1 MAIVYLGLGTNM
13 GNRRGNLVKAAALLA
28 ERVGDIL
35 ALSGFME
42 TEPWGFESENLF
54 LNAAIKMETP
64 LTPDELLSATQAI
77 EREMGREKK
86 SDGTYHDR
94 VIDIDILLYD
104 NRVIE
109 QPGLIV
115 PHPLMQERLFVMAP
129 LAEIAPFERHPLLGQ
144 AFMELADSLRDQN
157 Q

>member
-1 MAIVYLGLGTNM
+1 MAIVYLGLGTNI

-42 TEPWGFESENLF
+42 TEPWGFDSENLF

-104 NRVIE
+104 NCVIE

-144 AFMELADSLRDQN
+144 TFMELADSLRD
-157 Q
+157 

>member
-1 MAIVYLGLGTNM
+1 MAIVYLGLGTNI

-42 TEPWGFESENLF
+42 TEPWGFDSENLF

-104 NRVIE
+104 SRVIE
-109 QPGLIV
+109 HPGLIV

-129 LAEIAPFERHPLLGQ
+129 LAEIAPFERHPLLGRT
-144 AFMELADSLRDQN
+144 FMELADSLRDLN
-157 Q
+157 

>member
-1 MAIVYLGLGTNM
+1 MAIVYLGLGTNI

-64 LTPDELLSATQAI
+64 FTPDELLSATQAI

-104 NRVIE
+104 NQVIE

-144 AFMELADSLRDQN
+144 TFMELADSLRD
-157 Q
+157 

>member
-1 MAIVYLGLGTNM
+1 MAIVYLGLGTNI

-86 SDGTYHDR
+86 SDGSYHDR

-109 QPGLIV
+109 HPGLIV

-129 LAEIAPFERHPLLGQ
+129 LAEIAPFERHPLLGRT
-144 AFMELADSLRDQN
+144 FMELADSLRDLN
-157 Q
+157 

>member
-1 MAIVYLGLGTNM
+1 MAIVYLGLGTNI

-42 TEPWGFESENLF
+42 TEPWGFDSENLF

-109 QPGLIV
+109 HPGLIV

-129 LAEIAPFERHPLLGQ
+129 LAEIAPFERHPLLGRT
-144 AFMELADSLRDQN
+144 FMELADSLRDLN
-157 Q
+157 

>member
-1 MAIVYLGLGTNM
+1 MAIVYLGLGTNI

-86 SDGTYHDR
+86 SDGSYHDR
-94 VIDIDILLYD
+94 VIDIDILLCD

-144 AFMELADSLRDQN
+144 TFIELADSLRD
-157 Q
+157 

>member
-1 MAIVYLGLGTNM
+1 MAIVYLGLGTNI

-35 ALSGFME
+35 ALSGSME
-42 TEPWGFESENLF
+42 TEPWGFDSENLF

-86 SDGTYHDR
+86 SDGSYHDR

-144 AFMELADSLRDQN
+144 TFMELADSLRDLN
-157 Q
+157 

>member
-1 MAIVYLGLGTNM
+1 MAIVYLGLGTNI

-42 TEPWGFESENLF
+42 TESWGFESENLF

-144 AFMELADSLRDQN
+144 TFMELADSLRD
-157 Q
+157 

>member
-1 MAIVYLGLGTNM
+1 MAIVYLGLGTNI

-42 TEPWGFESENLF
+42 TEPWGFDSENLF

-109 QPGLIV
+109 QLGLIV

-144 AFMELADSLRDQN
+144 TFMELADSLRD
-157 Q
+157 

>member
-1 MAIVYLGLGTNM
+1 MAIVYLGLGTNID
-13 GNRRGNLVKAAALLA
+13 NRRGNLVKAAALLA

-42 TEPWGFESENLF
+42 TEPWGFDSENLF

-104 NRVIE
+104 NCVIE

-144 AFMELADSLRDQN
+144 TFMELADSLRD
-157 Q
+157 

>member
-1 MAIVYLGLGTNM
+1 MAIVYLGLGTNI
-13 GNRRGNLVKAAALLA
+13 GYRRGNLVKAAALIA

-104 NRVIE
+104 NRVIA

-144 AFMELADSLRDQN
+144 TFMELADSLRD
-157 Q
+157 

>member
-1 MAIVYLGLGTNM
+1 MAIVYLGLGTNI

-86 SDGTYHDR
+86 SDGSYHDR

-129 LAEIAPFERHPLLGQ
+129 VAEIAPFERHPLLGQ
-144 AFMELADSLRDQN
+144 TFMELADSLRD
-157 Q
+157 

>member
-1 MAIVYLGLGTNM
+1 MAIVYLGLGTNI

-42 TEPWGFESENLF
+42 TEPWGFDSENLF

-109 QPGLIV
+109 HPGLIV

-129 LAEIAPFERHPLLGQ
+129 LAEIAPFERHPLLGRT
-144 AFMELADSLRDQN
+144 FMELADSLRD
-157 Q
+157 

>member
-1 MAIVYLGLGTNM
+1 MAIVYLGLGTNI

-42 TEPWGFESENLF
+42 TEPWGFDSENLF

-86 SDGTYHDR
+86 SDGSYHDR

-144 AFMELADSLRDQN
+144 TFIELADSLRD
-157 Q
+157 

>member
-1 MAIVYLGLGTNM
+1 MAIVYLGLGTNI

-86 SDGTYHDR
+86 SDGSYHDR

-104 NRVIE
+104 NQVIE

-144 AFMELADSLRDQN
+144 TFIELADSLRD
-157 Q
+157 

>member
-1 MAIVYLGLGTNM
+1 MAIVYLGLGTNI

-42 TEPWGFESENLF
+42 TEPWGFDSENLF

-109 QPGLIV
+109 HSGLIV

-129 LAEIAPFERHPLLGQ
+129 LAEIAPFERHPLLGRT
-144 AFMELADSLRDQN
+144 FMELADSLRDLN
-157 Q
+157 

>member
-1 MAIVYLGLGTNM
+1 MAIVYLGLGTNI

-42 TEPWGFESENLF
+42 TEPWGFDSENLF

-86 SDGTYHDR
+86 SDGSYHDR

-109 QPGLIV
+109 QLGLIV

-144 AFMELADSLRDQN
+144 TFIELADSLRDLN
-157 Q
+157 

>member
-1 MAIVYLGLGTNM
+1 MAIVYLGLGTNI

-54 LNAAIKMETP
+54 LNAAIKRETP
-64 LTPDELLSATQAI
+64 LTPDERLSATQAI

-86 SDGTYHDR
+86 SDGSYHDR

-109 QPGLIV
+109 HPGLIV

-129 LAEIAPFERHPLLGQ
+129 LAEIAPFERHPLLGRT
-144 AFMELADSLRDQN
+144 FMELADSLRDLN
-157 Q
+157 

>member
-1 MAIVYLGLGTNM
+1 MAIVYFGLGTNI

-42 TEPWGFESENLF
+42 TEPWGFDSENLF

-109 QPGLIV
+109 HPGLIV

-129 LAEIAPFERHPLLGQ
+129 LAEIAPFERHPLLGRT
-144 AFMELADSLRDQN
+144 FMELADSLRDLN
-157 Q
+157 

>member
-1 MAIVYLGLGTNM
+1 MAIVYLGLGTNI
-13 GNRRGNLVKAAALLA
+13 GNRRGNMVKAAALLA

-35 ALSGFME
+35 ALSGIME

-86 SDGTYHDR
+86 SDGSYHDR

-144 AFMELADSLRDQN
+144 TFMELADSLRD
-157 Q
+157 

>member
-1 MAIVYLGLGTNM
+1 MAIVYLGLGTNI

-86 SDGTYHDR
+86 SDGSYHDR

-115 PHPLMQERLFVMAP
+115 PHPLMQKRLFVMAP

-144 AFMELADSLRDQN
+144 TFIELADSLRDLN
-157 Q
+157 

>member
-1 MAIVYLGLGTNM
+1 MAIVYLGLGTNI

-64 LTPDELLSATQAI
+64 FTPDELLSATQAI

-104 NRVIE
+104 NRVME

-115 PHPLMQERLFVMAP
+115 PHPLMHERLFVMAP

-144 AFMELADSLRDQN
+144 TFMELADSLRDLN

>member
-1 MAIVYLGLGTNM
+1 MAIVYLGLGTNI

-42 TEPWGFESENLF
+42 TEPWGFDSENLF

-64 LTPDELLSATQAI
+64 LTPDELLSVTQAI
-77 EREMGREKK
+77 EREMGRDKK

-109 QPGLIV
+109 HPGLIV

-129 LAEIAPFERHPLLGQ
+129 LAEIAPFERHPLLGRT
-144 AFMELADSLRDQN
+144 FMELADSLRDLN
-157 Q
+157 

>member
-1 MAIVYLGLGTNM
+1 MAIVYLGLGTNI

-109 QPGLIV
+109 QLGLIV

-144 AFMELADSLRDQN
+144 TFIELADSLRD
-157 Q
+157 